1 MKEMKRINNFSRIAL
16 MAMAAVVIA
25 SGCQK
30 MERPPLGDFPQDS
43 NPPGGPLKF
52 YAAFDG
58 SSVDSTRAVF
68 GSNKNVSFVEGVNG
82 KAVSTPANGY
92 VVFPSANDFKQ
103 ATSFTIAFWMKKN
116 GPNPAGM
123 GTAFVFGVSTETDI
137 WTRQDIFLL
146 LEDAG
151 NPSTV
156 DSAAAKL
163 YIKDQWFEYVKTPT
177 VDKRLPRLLNNQWH
191 HVAFVYDNGTKM
203 VTTYIDG
210 AAYNNLPPDFGKFT
224 ANNGVMDLSKI
235 GGVVVGGPGHFA
247 AGKTPDSWMGNFN
260 GQIDQFR
267 LYSKALTAAEVS
279 QLFTAKQ

>member
-1 MKEMKRINNFSRIAL
+1 MKDMKRINNFSRLAVL
-16 MAMAAVVIA
+16 AMAALVTA

-68 GSNKNVSFVEGVNG
+68 GSNKNVSFVDGVNG

-92 VVFPSANDFKQ
+92 VVFPTANDFKH
-103 ATSFTIAFWMKKN
+103 ATSFTIAYWMKKN
-116 GPNPAGM
+116 GPNPAGA

-151 NPSTV
+151 NPSTD
-156 DSAAAKL
+156 DSAAAKP

-177 VDKRLPRLLNNQWH
+177 VGKRLPR
-191 HVAFVYDNGTKM
+191 
-203 VTTYIDG
+203 
-210 AAYNNLPPDFGKFT
+210 
-224 ANNGVMDLSKI
+224 
-235 GGVVVGGPGHFA
+235 
-247 AGKTPDSWMGNFN
+247 
-260 GQIDQFR
+260 
-267 LYSKALTAAEVS
+267 
-279 QLFTAKQ
+279 